1 MYCDQ
6 LALVLLAACCFGAAS
21 VLAEDRANFYV
32 NCDGNV
38 EIEAPAGKITTPTPR
53 ISFSALSTLKRGG
66 GTNCNFLSSP
76 LYYSG
81 SVLARCVS
89 NVLQQIRC
97 PS

>member
-6 LALVLLAACCFGAAS
+6 LALVLLAAFCFGAAS

-53 ISFSALSTLKRGG
+53 ISFSALSTPCPLKRGG
-66 GTNCNFLSSP
+66 G
-76 LYYSG
+76 G
-81 SVLARCVS
+81 SQS
-89 NVLQQIRC
+89 
-97 PS
+97 